1 MLHSKNLRVRRYC
14 QKGMS
19 LLLFSNRCSTQSAWS
34 PLWKPSL
41 LMKSADIVLPSSIWH
56 MGMMPSFSA
65 SFMTLSTRTRP
76 NPLLRN
82 LSWVFNI
89 PKLLSSL
96 KISRY
101 TELSRYMLSAYSY
114 NLVKTIQETGS
125 WWLFTKTPYTLW
137 SAKSVLIFC
146 SVNSSENFHEETNK
160 ESHSWPRV
168 STLNGSEL
176 LSLTFLVSSLRLRPG
191 QR

>member
-1 MLHSKNLRVRRYC
+1 
-14 QKGMS
+14 MS
-19 LLLFSNRCSTQSAWS
+19 LLLFSNRCSIQSAWS

-56 MGMMPSFSA
+56 IGMMPSFSA
-65 SFMTLSTRTRP
+65 SSMTLWTRTRP

-101 TELSRYMLSAYSY
+101 IELSICHQHPLITW
-114 NLVKTIQETGS
+114 LKQPKIQVLDDS
-125 WWLFTKTPYTLW
+125 LQKLHTPFGVRRVF
-137 SAKSVLIFC
+137 SFSVL
-146 SVNSSENFHEETNK
+146 
-160 ESHSWPRV
+160 
-168 STLNGSEL
+168 
-176 LSLTFLVSSLRLRPG
+176 LTRQRISMRRPTKRAILCQEFPPWIDQSCFLWHIWYLHWGPALAIGNRSDMAAIY
-191 QR
+191 